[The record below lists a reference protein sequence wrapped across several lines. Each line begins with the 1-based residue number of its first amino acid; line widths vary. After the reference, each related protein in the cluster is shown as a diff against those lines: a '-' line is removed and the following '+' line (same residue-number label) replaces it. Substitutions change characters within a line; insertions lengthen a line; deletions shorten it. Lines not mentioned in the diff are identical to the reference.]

1 MERPIFKPI
10 GTSVD
15 ALDTPSFLVDLDI
28 LEANIEEL
36 HGFFRQR
43 TAKVRPHIEAHRCP
57 AIAHKQLAAGGTVGG
72 ISATTVGQAE
82 VFAAAGFTDIFI
94 ANEIVTR
101 QKINRLCALA
111 RQGKITV
118 AVDSPR
124 NIADLSETAGT
135 SAVTLGVVVEIN
147 TRLNRCG
154 VEPGQPAVDLAKA
167 ITQAPNLEFVGLMT
181 YEGTILEA
189 NPEKLAAL
197 TRDCVQKVLDTKEMI
212 ESAGVDVAVVSAG
225 GTHNYDIVGDIDG
238 VTEVTAGSY
247 ALMGGRYLGY
257 RPQLEPAARVLA
269 SVISRPEPGVAITDA
284 GVKAIGMDAGPA
296 VLDRVSNA
304 DSSAAIMVNENMMSA
319 EHGELN
325 FADDAATKL
334 DLGDK
339 AFLIPSDAGMC
350 ANLHDY
356 IYAIRNDKL
365 EAVWEI
371 SARGK
376 YR

>member
-28 LEANIEEL
+28 LEANIETL

-247 ALMGGRYLGY
+247 A
-257 RPQLEPAARVLA
+257 PARVLA

-304 DSSAAIMVNENMMSA
+304 DSSAAIMVNESMMSA